1 MLVCQFLKGFYLQLH
16 NYTGASDWD
25 KSFTLT
31 CKDDKD
37 TIVDTA
43 IMTSESTRLH
53 WHENRVSESRGWPL
67 RSLKNRKST
76 GYVVLTMFCKRGRRK
91 AKDGRWKQNFRKNFV
106 LCKYVGFEL
115 VCALSFGRHVLI
127 RPQALLASVCA
138 VQHTPHPISSIL
150 ASWLVHAGNKQQD
163 LMLCL

>member
-53 WHENRVSESRGWPL
+53 
-67 RSLKNRKST
+67 

>member
-53 WHENRVSESRGWPL
+53 
-67 RSLKNRKST
+67 

-106 LCKYVGFEL
+106 FWQWNCLCRFLECSDPVKIANPHANMLDLSSCVRS
-115 VCALSFGRHVLI
+115 ALADMCSSGRKPCSHPFVPCNIPHILFRASS
-127 RPQALLASVCA
+127 RPGWY
-138 VQHTPHPISSIL
+138 TP
-150 ASWLVHAGNKQQD
+150 ATNNKI
-163 LMLCL
+163 